1 MTNLSK
7 DILLTA
13 LILVGI
19 TGFISGEF
27 IISSAIFAAAAI
39 GSHIKTD
46 NAHKKVGQLTWG

>member
-13 LILVGI
+13 LILIAI

-27 IISSAIFAAAAI
+27 IISSAIFALAVI
-39 GSHIKTD
+39 GSYIKT
-46 NAHKKVGQLTWG
+46 NSLHKKVGQLTWG